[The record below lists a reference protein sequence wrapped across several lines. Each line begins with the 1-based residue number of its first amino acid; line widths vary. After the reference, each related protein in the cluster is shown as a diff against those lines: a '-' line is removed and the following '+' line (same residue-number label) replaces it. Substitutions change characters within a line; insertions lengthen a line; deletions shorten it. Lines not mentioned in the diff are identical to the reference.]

1 MKISATEIV
10 ILKHLWQSGMQSQRE
25 IHLAVSPKLGWSRSS
40 TRKTIERMVTKG
52 TLGVKELHGINVYSA
67 KAKKIPTLAT
77 LIQSFAADV
86 LSLDGPLPV
95 STLVKSQILNAE
107 EMAELEV
114 YLNSFPQ
121 KDDKGED
128 KSQDDEAQK

>member
-1 MKISATEIV
+1 MKPSATEIV
-10 ILKHLWQSGMQSQRE
+10 ILKHLWQAGPQSQRE
-25 IHLAVSPKLGWSRSS
+25 IHLAVSPALDWSRSS

-52 TLGVKELHGINVYSA
+52 LLTVQDMHGLNVYRA

-95 STLVKSQILNAE
+95 STFAKSQILSGE
-107 EMAELEV
+107 EVAELQA
-114 YLNSFPQ
+114 YLDNFP
-121 KDDKGED
+121 DPDT
-128 KSQDDEAQK
+128 DDEGGKP